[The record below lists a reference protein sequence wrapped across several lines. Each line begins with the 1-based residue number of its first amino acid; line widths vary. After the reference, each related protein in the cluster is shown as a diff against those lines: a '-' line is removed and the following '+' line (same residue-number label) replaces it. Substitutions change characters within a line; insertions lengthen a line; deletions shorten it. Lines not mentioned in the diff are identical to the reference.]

1 MYARSLVTA
10 LGALAA
16 AITLATGT
24 AQALPVPLSVDS
36 ARETN
41 GNAMIAVSYVCTG
54 PAAALSVTV
63 RATPYLGTG
72 VNGSSLAPVSCT
84 GQTQQA
90 TVTVNPVQIFGESA
104 KFQSGSVTDV
114 TVTVIDLTL
123 NSLLCTTKKR
133 IDHLG

>member
-1 MYARSLVTA
+1 MHARSLVPA

-24 AQALPVPLSVDS
+24 AQALPVLSVDS

-72 VNGSSLAPVSCT
+72 VNGSSLAPVACT
-84 GQTQQA
+84 GQPQQA
-90 TVTVNPVQIFGESA
+90 TVTVNPVQLFGESA

-123 NSLLCTTKKR
+123 NSLLSTTKKR